1 LGRRCSPSG
10 APLPCPPGS
19 AAASICSSTE
29 HAPHGMSL
37 RVRQSP
43 PPPQAALGCSLFRLR
58 VQNFRHRNVL
68 SGPSIICGLLGRE
81 RWECASCC
89 ALSSSLHSLS
99 FAPDPRRRRLTHLLP
114 LMCNCPV
121 RATPS
126 PDLLLIRRRR
136 LAPQRT
142 AMTLPFSLSSSFRSE
157 WISLSSPSCLARTPP
172 LPAPG
177 DDLAASHQPPLPLRA
192 STTAWHCPR
201 AARSLSTTTPCSRVL
216 PRLVPALREAPVGVR
231 RRAAA
236 PPRGPGNCITRFFVR
251 GSRMAES
258 S

>member
-1 LGRRCSPSG
+1 
-10 APLPCPPGS
+10 
-19 AAASICSSTE
+19 
-29 HAPHGMSL
+29 MSL

-43 PPPQAALGCSLFRLR
+43 PPPQAALGCSLFRLT

-126 PDLLLIRRRR
+126 PDLLIRRRR

-157 WISLSSPSCLARTPP
+157 WISLSSPSCLARTPV
-172 LPAPG
+172 
-177 DDLAASHQPPLPLRA
+177 HH
-192 STTAWHCPR
+192 HCPR
-201 AARSLSTTTPCSRVL
+201 QATTSPPPINRPSPFGPQPRRGTALERHGRCPPRRHARAFCLVWC
-216 PRLVPALREAPVGVR
+216 PRCAKRPWVFAGGR
-231 RRAAA
+231 RRHLVGQGIASLGSSLEGAGWRRA
-236 PPRGPGNCITRFFVR
+236 P
-251 GSRMAES
+251 S
-258 S
+258 